1 KPPKFIDSW
10 ETVVGDFGEHEK
22 TDRNDLLSDQET
34 MQQLVDLGYIERP
47 DEKIEISILKTTCD
61 LKHNLARVYLGK
73 KEYTNSIYISL
84 EEGEFDKDEIYL
96 NELRSRDKKF
106 KINTYFA
113 EAKILLN
120 KNKVNQAL
128 ELLIT
133 AKNNKP
139 NGEVWFQIGK
149 IYLRLSRF
157 QQAIE
162 AF

>member
-1 KPPKFIDSW
+1 PYYM
-10 ETVVGDFGEHEK
+10 
-22 TDRNDLLSDQET
+22 DLLS
-34 MQQLVDLGYIERP
+34 
-47 DEKIEISILKTTCD
+47 
-61 LKHNLARVYLGK
+61 
-73 KEYTNSIYISL
+73 ISL
-84 EEGEFDKDEIYL
+84 EEEEFDKAEIYL
-96 NELRSRDKKF
+96 NELRTREKKF

-113 EAKILLN
+113 EAKILLS

-128 ELLIT
+128 ELLTT

-162 AF
+162 AFEMALEFEIDSAKY